1 MIQGVFAHH
10 IPITNITLL
19 KNWFQ
24 CNHRMIKKINLSSLD
39 SMTSCSH
46 VVFYQFGWAASQ
58 GREGWEINLQGQ
70 REDMEHITW
79 GIYDTNL
86 KLQLP

>member
-1 MIQGVFAHH
+1 M
-10 IPITNITLL
+10 PNMTLL
-19 KNWFQ
+19 KNWLQ
-24 CNHRMIKKINLSSLD
+24 YNHKMIKKKLNLSLLD

-46 VVFYQFGWAASQ
+46 VVFYQFCWAAFQ
-58 GREGWEINLQGQ
+58 GREGWEMDLQGQ
-70 REDMEHITW
+70 REDMEHYTW